1 MSAAAKSLNEI
12 RKEGVAILAKELG
25 PVGMI
30 RFLQQ
35 FDTGTG
41 NYTKDRHQWLTEQDV
56 TRLAEAVQGQRPS
69 L

>member
-1 MSAAAKSLNEI
+1 MSAATKSLNEI
-12 RKEGVAILAKELG
+12 RKEGVAALAKELG
-25 PVGMI
+25 PIGMI

-56 TRLAEAVQGQRPS
+56 TRLAEAVQGQRRAP
-69 L
+69 